1 MSWQPLFHFLG
12 VGCHGELSW
21 CESSSVVAAKLG
33 RGQHVPR
40 PVATVTAS
48 ASTGTVTL
56 TFSQPVIVSGNIPLN
71 LSGSQTLVSQT
82 ITSSTVVT
90 QVYSATVVGDT
101 WSIGSGARRDLSRRD
116 ASTR

>member
-1 MSWQPLFHFLG
+1 M
-12 VGCHGELSW
+12 
-21 CESSSVVAAKLG
+21 
-33 RGQHVPR
+33 PR

-48 ASTGTVTL
+48 ASTVTVTL
-56 TFSQPVIVSGNIPLN
+56 TFSLPVIVSGNIPLN

-101 WSIGSGARRDLSRRD
+101 WSIASGSPVATYQGGTLAP
-116 ASTR
+116 ASGTF

>member
-1 MSWQPLFHFLG
+1 MASFPGSKVHR
-12 VGCHGELSW
+12 VSRR
-21 CESSSVVAAKLG
+21 KLG

-40 PVATVTAS
+40 PVVTVTA
-48 ASTGTVTL
+48 AAATVTVTL
-56 TFSQPVIVSGNIPLN
+56 TFSMPVIVSGTIKLN

-101 WSIGSGARRDLSRRD
+101 WSISSGAPVATYQGGTLAP
-116 ASTR
+116 ASGTF